1 MFFRFKEIV
10 SNRYFLA
17 TLAFVLLLVFNDRYS
32 ILDQYRYNRELDH
45 AQETHSWYQSEIER
59 LAKEKEEL
67 FGDQK
72 KLEKF
77 AREKYLMKRDS
88 EDVFVF
94 ERKSEKE

>member
-1 MFFRFKEIV
+1 MFLRIKTLV

-17 TLAFVLLLVFNDRYS
+17 TLVFVLLLIFNDRYS

-45 AQETHSWYQSEIER
+45 AQETHSWYRSEIER
-59 LAKEKEEL
+59 LKKEKEEL
-67 FGDQK
+67 FGDK
-72 KLEKF
+72 DKLEKF

-94 ERKSEKE
+94 EKKED